1 MHIGVA
7 RAPAASTEMPIAVP
21 AIDELVI
28 RWSGGHRSRY
38 RWRWLRDCCPCDHC
52 VGDGSGQRL
61 ADLRRLPSE
70 PRAVS
75 SAITGGRLLVRWDD
89 DDHVSRFDLDW
100 LAARCCCSS
109 HLDDRAGGRRAPA
122 GGTRCPEVADWSVVA
137 SSDRALAWWLEA
149 VAADG
154 WARLRGV
161 PAGQLSAVVDRF
173 GYIRETNYGRVFDV
187 RAEVDPANLAFTGLA
202 LGPHTDNPYR
212 RPVPT
217 LQLLHCLASSAD
229 GGQSIMVDGF
239 AAAAVLRTE
248 RPEAFAQLATW
259 PVPWRYADGSVDL
272 ATEAPVIE
280 LGSGGTMVAIRFNER
295 SRGPLR
301 LDPDV
306 VDDHLLALR
315 RFASILDRP
324 ELQVRTTL
332 APGDLL
338 LFDNRRML
346 HGRTAYSSTGG
357 RHLQGCYADRDGLD
371 SKLAVLRRHILEP
384 HHD

>member
-1 MHIGVA
+1 
-7 RAPAASTEMPIAVP
+7 
-21 AIDELVI
+21 
-28 RWSGGHRSRY
+28 
-38 RWRWLRDCCPCDHC
+38 
-52 VGDGSGQRL
+52 
-61 ADLRRLPSE
+61 
-70 PRAVS
+70 
-75 SAITGGRLLVRWDD
+75 
-89 DDHVSRFDLDW
+89 
-100 LAARCCCSS
+100 
-109 HLDDRAGGRRAPA
+109 
-122 GGTRCPEVADWSVVA
+122 
-137 SSDRALAWWLEA
+137 
-149 VAADG
+149 
-154 WARLRGV
+154 
-161 PAGQLSAVVDRF
+161 
-173 GYIRETNYGRVFDV
+173 
-187 RAEVDPANLAFTGLA
+187 
-202 LGPHTDNPYR
+202 
-212 RPVPT
+212 VPT
-217 LQLLHCLASSAD
+217 MQLLHCLASSAD